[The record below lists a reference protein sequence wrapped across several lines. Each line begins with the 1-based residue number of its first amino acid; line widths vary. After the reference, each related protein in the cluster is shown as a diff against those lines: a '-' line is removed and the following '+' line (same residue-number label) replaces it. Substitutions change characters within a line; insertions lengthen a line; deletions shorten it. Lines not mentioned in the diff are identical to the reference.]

1 MSSIRPYVI
10 TEVCAETQDTRCT
23 TVCPVDCIYTH
34 PEASQYYIHPEECI
48 DCGSCEMVCPVEAI
62 YRIDC
67 VPPAHQP
74 AIHANAEFFKN
85 HPDYL
90 DYHQQSWQ

>member
-10 TEVCAETQDTRCT
+10 TTRCVEVKDSRCT

-34 PEASQYYIHPEECI
+34 PEADQYFIHPEECI

-62 YRIDC
+62 FRINE
-67 VPPAHQP
+67 VPEAH
-74 AIHANAEFFKN
+74 AEDIAANARFFEDY
-85 HPDYL
+85 PDYL
-90 DYHQQSWQ
+90 SHHQQSWQ